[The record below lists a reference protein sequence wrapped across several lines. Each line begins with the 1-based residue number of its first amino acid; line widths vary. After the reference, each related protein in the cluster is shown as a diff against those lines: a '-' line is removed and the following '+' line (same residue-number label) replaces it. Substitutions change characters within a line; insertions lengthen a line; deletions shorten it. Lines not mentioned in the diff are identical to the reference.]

1 MGGEECDVVGDRLF
15 NPFFFDGQVRK
26 IAVLEFRAL
35 PGDRGKVGRWREQ
48 LLRNRLAPFFD
59 QCVPLAI
66 ISRGERST
74 VADPAFLGERECAA
88 PLDARRP
95 VVRNTAGMAHATK
108 ARWWPLVISNSAVP
122 NGRVLDLK
130 SSPNW
135 LSALMARIRS
145 DRWPLSSS
153 RGKCFCL
160 NTGPYLG
167 GCNPGS

>member
-95 VVRNTAGMAHATK
+95 VVRNTAGIPPRVAT
-108 ARWWPLVISNSAVP
+108 RDPDPSSATRSQHGSAMP
-122 NGRVLDLK
+122 
-130 SSPNW
+130 SP
-135 LSALMARIRS
+135 STTRAGYAL
-145 DRWPLSSS
+145 P
-153 RGKCFCL
+153 K
-160 NTGPYLG
+160 
-167 GCNPGS
+167 